1 MQQGSGGIYL
11 SPIFTSTSNTT
22 TTTTSTSTFP
32 YYEQSIFGRT
42 PIVTTEITT
51 SHGTHTYPD
60 NVDTMK
66 QYNTQKRRAIYVDPQ
81 LIQHQ
86 EVTRQYIDTNMSD
99 QELTW
104 QPVKPKRNK
113 RNRDTVRS
121 GNCTRKKQALHDTQ
135 NYNRFSELN
144 NNESMQEDEINE
156 NLIESINKLQKQL
169 LQNLQ
174 YL

>member
-1 MQQGSGGIYL
+1 MQQGSGGTYL
-11 SPIFTSTSNTT
+11 SPIFSSTSNTVT
-22 TTTTSTSTFP
+22 ITTSTSTFP

-51 SHGTHTYPD
+51 SHGTHTYLA

-104 QPVKPKRNK
+104 QPVKPKRN
-113 RNRDTVRS
+113 RDTVRS

-144 NNESMQEDEINE
+144 NNEPMQEDEINE
-156 NLIESINKLQKQL
+156 NLNGNINKLQKQL
-169 LQNLQ
+169 LENLQ